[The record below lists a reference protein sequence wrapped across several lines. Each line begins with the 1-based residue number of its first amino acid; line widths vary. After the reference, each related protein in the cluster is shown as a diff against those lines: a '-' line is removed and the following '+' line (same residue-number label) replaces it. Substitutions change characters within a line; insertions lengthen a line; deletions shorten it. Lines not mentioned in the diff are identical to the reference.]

1 MSSERE
7 NEKEELEKRDI
18 ELENIVGNLMIAE
31 YQVEKLRG
39 RVTEK
44 IGRYGYETDKKESSH
59 MFKHDNKWFRISVKV
74 EELAIDKIRA
84 IQEIE

>member
-1 MSSERE
+1 MPSERE
-7 NEKEELEKRDI
+7 NQKEELEKRDI

-31 YQVEKLRG
+31 YEVEKLRT

-44 IGRYGYETDKKESSH
+44 IGRYGYAADKKVSSH
-59 MFKHDNKWFRISVKV
+59 MFKHDRRWFKISVKV
-74 EELAIDKIRA
+74 EELAIDKTRA